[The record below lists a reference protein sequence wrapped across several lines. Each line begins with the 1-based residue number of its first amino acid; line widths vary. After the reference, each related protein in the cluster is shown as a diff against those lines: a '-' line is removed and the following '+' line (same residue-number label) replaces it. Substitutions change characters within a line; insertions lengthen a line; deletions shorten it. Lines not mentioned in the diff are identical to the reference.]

1 MVHPLLSIL
10 VAASVQCPADAPR
23 HQDLDQIIQAITQAA
38 EVLVPDS
45 TSPGDAELTVR
56 DIPYYY
62 CDYTPLAVPETA
74 PIVTYDW
81 RSPVIFDLP

>member
-10 VAASVQCPADAPR
+10 VAASVHCPAEAPR
-23 HQDLDQIIQAITQAA
+23 QRDLVLIIDALVQGA
-38 EVLVPDS
+38 EVMVPDAVP
-45 TSPGDAELTVR
+45 PGDPEPTVR

-62 CDYTPLAVPETA
+62 CDYTPFAVPEAA

>member
-10 VAASVQCPADAPR
+10 VAASVHYPAEAPR
-23 HQDLDQIIQAITQAA
+23 QRELVQIIDALIQGA
-38 EVLVPDS
+38 EVMVPDLIS
-45 TSPGDAELTVR
+45 LEDPEPTVR

-62 CDYTPLAVPETA
+62 SDYTPLAAPAAA